1 MPWTPLS
8 PSIHSQ
14 LDEMNRFI
22 NSVYI
27 LVAIIAFSSPQFA
40 QAASNVSVE
49 DAEELRSLLVDLTN
63 ELNSN
68 MTEVESNLMVDQLWP
83 ELSQQG
89 NATTDSSIPVL
100 DRIYSSTDP
109 SSVDDFPND
118 LPKLNVNQVRP
129 ALT

>member
-1 MPWTPLS
+1 M
-8 PSIHSQ
+8 
-14 LDEMNRFI
+14 
-22 NSVYI
+22 
-27 LVAIIAFSSPQFA
+27 AIIASSSPQFA

-83 ELSQQG
+83 ELIQQG

-109 SSVDDFPND
+109 ASSVDDFPND
-118 LPKLNVNQVRP
+118 LPTLNEKQVRP